1 MSFYE
6 RLQEIEKLR
15 SMEVSGKE
23 LPITGIS
30 TSDYHKG
37 LAEFGSQLED
47 DIFEIEENLHLMKND
62 IEYLKAT
69 I

>member
-6 RLQEIEKLR
+6 RLQAIEKLR
-15 SMEVSGKE
+15 GMEVSGKE

-30 TSDYHKG
+30 TNDYHKG
-37 LAEFGSQLED
+37 LAEFGSQLKD
-47 DIFEIEENLHLMKND
+47 DIAEMKESLHLMKND
-62 IEYLKAT
+62 IEHLKAT

>member
-6 RLQEIEKLR
+6 RLQTIEKLR

-37 LAEFGSQLED
+37 LAEIGSQLED
-47 DIFEIEENLHLMKND
+47 DIAETKENLHLMKND

>member
-6 RLQEIEKLR
+6 RLQTIEKLR
-15 SMEVSGKE
+15 GMEVSGKE

-30 TSDYHKG
+30 LNDYHKK
-37 LAEFGSQLED
+37 LTEFGCQLED
-47 DIFEIEENLHLMKND
+47 NIAEMKESLRLMKND